1 MRTLAGLC
9 TTLCA
14 AAMTFGV
21 MTAAACSQGGAQN
34 SGGNGGEV
42 RAMNSNN
49 SAGRGEAGNATN
61 AATPSKG
68 ANAAQP
74 ANVNAAQPAN
84 ADANRPDSSSAASA
98 SQLDFKAD
106 VRREAGGDIVVE
118 YSVTNRGARAVL
130 LVNRGDTSF
139 GLGPGRVY
147 VEPQEDGTVL
157 LTQRGYTLPPGH
169 SGPAP
174 TAAIYPGVS
183 ELAPGKTATETVRAR
198 APKGRQHPYGRYYPQ
213 AAVPEPL
220 RRVRFCLGVV
230 KGDAGTKTTRGTR
243 VLTSLQ
249 AVAAQEL
256 LCGET
261 KELN

>member
-14 AAMTFGV
+14 AVMSFGV
-21 MTAAACSQGGAQN
+21 MTGAACSQGGARHA
-34 SGGNGGEV
+34 GGNGNEV
-42 RAMNSNN
+42 RAMNNSN
-49 SAGRGEAGNATN
+49 STGNG
-61 AATPSKG
+61 AADGANSKG
-68 ANAAQP
+68 ANAAGP
-74 ANVNAAQPAN
+74 ANVARPAALDDAAAAQKSP
-84 ADANRPDSSSAASA
+84 
-98 SQLDFKAD
+98 LDLK
-106 VRREAGGDIVVE
+106 VNIRREAGGDIVVE

-130 LVNRGDTSF
+130 LANRGDTSF

-147 VEPQEDGTVL
+147 VEPQEDGTVN
-157 LTQRGYTLPPGH
+157 LTQRGYTLPPGY

-198 APKGRQHPYGRYYPQ
+198 APKGRQHPYGRYYKE

-230 KGDAGTKTTRGTR
+230 KGDAETKTTRGTR
-243 VLTSLQ
+243 VLMSLQ

-256 LCGET
+256 LCSEPQ
-261 KELN
+261 ELD

>member
-1 MRTLAGLC
+1 MQTLAGLC

-14 AAMTFGV
+14 AVMSFGV
-21 MTAAACSQGGAQN
+21 MTAAACSEGGAQN
-34 SGGNGGEV
+34 AGGNGNKIS
-42 RAMNSNN
+42 AMNNSN
-49 SAGRGEAGNATN
+49 STGRGEAADAAN
-61 AATPSKG
+61 ATPSQS
-68 ANAAQP
+68 N
-74 ANVNAAQPAN
+74 NAAQPAN
-84 ADANRPDSSSAASA
+84 ATRPDSSARASE
-98 SQLDFKAD
+98 LDFKAN

-118 YSVTNRGARAVL
+118 YSVTNRGARTVL

-147 VEPQEDGTVL
+147 VEPQEDGTVNL
-157 LTQRGYTLPPGH
+157 AQRGYALPPGY

-213 AAVPEPL
+213 VSVPEPL

-230 KGDAGTKTTRGTR
+230 KGDAQTKTTRGTR
-243 VLTSLQ
+243 VLMSLQ

-256 LCGET
+256 LCSEPQ
-261 KELN
+261 ELD

>member
-14 AAMTFGV
+14 ALMSFGV
-21 MTAAACSQGGAQN
+21 ITVAACSQGGAQN
-34 SGGNGGEV
+34 SGGNGNEV
-42 RAMNSNN
+42 RAMNNSN
-49 SAGRGEAGNATN
+49 STGRGEAGNAANTTPTQGADASGPSSVARPDV
-61 AATPSKG
+61 AAD
-68 ANAAQP
+68 ADAAQK
-74 ANVNAAQPAN
+74 
-84 ADANRPDSSSAASA
+84 
-98 SQLDFKAD
+98 SQLDLKAD
-106 VRREAGGDIVVE
+106 IRREAGGDIVVE
-118 YSVTNRGARAVL
+118 YSVTNRGARPVL

-147 VEPQEDGTVL
+147 VEPQEDGTVD
-157 LTQRGYTLPPGH
+157 LTQRGYTLPPDN
-169 SGPAP
+169 SGPGP

-183 ELAPGKTATETVRAR
+183 QLAPGKTTKETLRVR
-198 APKGRQHPYGRYYPQ
+198 APKGRQHPYGRYYKQVP
-213 AAVPEPL
+213 VPEPI

-256 LCGET
+256 LCSEPQ
-261 KELN
+261 ELN

>member
-1 MRTLAGLC
+1 MRTLATVC

-14 AAMTFGV
+14 AVMSFGV

-34 SGGNGGEV
+34 AGGNGNEM
-42 RAMNSNN
+42 RTMNNSN
-49 SAGRGEAGNATN
+49 STGRGEAGNA
-61 AATPSKG
+61 ASPTPSQG
-68 ANAAQP
+68 ANAAAP
-74 ANVNAAQPAN
+74 DAN
-84 ADANRPDSSSAASA
+84 ATRPDSSAAASA
-98 SQLDFKAD
+98 QASELDFKANI
-106 VRREAGGDIVVE
+106 RREAGGDIVVE
-118 YSVTNRGARAVL
+118 YNVTNRGARPVL

-147 VEPQEDGTVL
+147 VEPQEDGAVN

-169 SGPAP
+169 SGPGP

-183 ELAPGKTATETVRAR
+183 ELAPGKTATETLRVR
-198 APKGRQHPYGRYYPQ
+198 APKARQHPYGRYYKQ

-230 KGDAGTKTTRGTR
+230 KGDAETKTTRGTR

-256 LCGET
+256 LCSEPQ
-261 KELN
+261 EFN